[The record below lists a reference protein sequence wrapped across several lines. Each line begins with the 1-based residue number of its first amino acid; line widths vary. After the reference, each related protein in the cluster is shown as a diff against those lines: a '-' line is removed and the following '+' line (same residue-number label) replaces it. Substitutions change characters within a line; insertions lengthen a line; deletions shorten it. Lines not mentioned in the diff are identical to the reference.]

1 MKMNLLPKNR
11 WRMAKAQPEP
21 QEGPP
26 IEPEES
32 VKTTDGDES
41 TTTSFRLGGRQEAF
55 NAELIALGAGLQLIV
70 ERGEEE
76 LHGLH
81 QYIVTPPD
89 QVKTRRYSRYG

>member
-1 MKMNLLPKNR
+1 MNLLPKNR

-21 QEGPP
+21 QEDPS
-26 IEPEES
+26 IEPEEES

-81 QYIVTPPD
+81 QSIVTPLD